1 MSVKTNYLNW
11 DEVIKKEA
19 RGRDDEDLGEVQEVG
34 QGYVL
39 VQKGLVKKDK
49 FYIPKTLVQGYDG
62 STLWF
67 TCTQKQ
73 AKEVFARGTAPTVAE
88 YARYKRTADIDP
100 EIETRIPV
108 IKERASVHKTVSTSE
123 HTITKEPYTETKRVE
138 VPVTHEEM
146 TVERRPASGRT
157 TADSPVTSE
166 QEVRVPLTKEQVHVT
181 KEPHVEEEVVIKKKP
196 VTETHE
202 VEEEVRGER
211 VKVDR

>member
-1 MSVKTNYLNW
+1 MSVRANYLDW

-19 RGRDDEDLGEVQEVG
+19 RGRDGEDLGEVQEVG

-62 STLWF
+62 HTLWF
-67 TCTQKQ
+67 TCTEEE
-73 AKEVFARGTAPTVAE
+73 AKASFVRETAPTVAE
-88 YARYKRTADIDP
+88 YARYKRKADIDP

-108 IKERASVHKTVSTSE
+108 IKERANVHKTVSTSE
-123 HTITKEPYTETKRVE
+123 HTVTKKPYTETKRVE
-138 VPVTHEEM
+138 VPVTHEEL
-146 TVERRPASGRT
+146 TVERRPASGT
-157 TADSPVTSE
+157 TGDSPVTSKE
-166 QEVRVPLTKEQVHVT
+166 EVRVPLTKEQVHVT

-211 VKVDR
+211 VEVDR